1 MSGKMNA
8 MVVVATVVLLCMG
21 MAACLSYSYAEDE
34 DSSAMPTGM
43 GFMLEPDAAEGD
55 LCEFVPMDEQNQMPF
70 MDNQNQMPFMDNQ
83 NQMPFMDNQN
93 QNQMT
98 PMDGQAMPAMPPMD
112 SQNQSQMPALPV
124 MDGQTM
130 PALPTTEDR
139 SMPAMGGATVPAMPG
154 QDQNQSQMMPF
165 EDSQGQNQNQM
176 PAMPAMDG
184 QTMPAMGGATVPTMD
199 NSQMPGA
206 QTQGAVTSATSATE
220 VVTSTVVNTAKD
232 LVVDLDNATVIVM
245 SDENNEV
252 TISESGTY
260 VVTGT
265 CSDGNVV
272 VKKGTTGVVLVLKD
286 LDLTS
291 TTGAPVSLNKN
302 TEVKLVVEGTVK
314 LTDAEDPADEDSTD
328 EEVADAFD
336 GAALKV
342 KDGANV
348 YLTGT
353 GTLTLDASSCK
364 NGVKVGDDETTS
376 FVMEGSL
383 TVYITAANDGL
394 NSGYDLTLLSGTMVI
409 TAGDDAVHA
418 DHILTVGYSD
428 GTGPSITVKS
438 SNEGLEGTVVNLFG
452 GSATVNSTDDAVNA
466 ANSDGT
472 YVGVL
477 DYSVNVTGGT
487 WTLVSSADGM
497 DSNGNVNLLGGT
509 VTIRS
514 ASTGGDAGID
524 YDGQLYVSSEATL
537 NNYSGVSGADMMPG
551 QNGGMFPG
559 MFGRTGQGMT
569 ATV

>member
-1 MSGKMNA
+1 
-8 MVVVATVVLLCMG
+8 
-21 MAACLSYSYAEDE
+21 
-34 DSSAMPTGM
+34 
-43 GFMLEPDAAEGD
+43 
-55 LCEFVPMDEQNQMPF
+55 MDEQSQT
-70 MDNQNQMPFMDNQ
+70 
-83 NQMPFMDNQN
+83 
-93 QNQMT
+93 T
-98 PMDGQAMPAMPPMD
+98 PMDGGMMPAMD
-112 SQNQSQMPALPV
+112 SHNQSQMPAF
-124 MDGQTM
+124 
-130 PALPTTEDR
+130 PTTEDGER
-139 SMPAMGGATVPAMPG
+139 PSMPA
-154 QDQNQSQMMPF
+154 
-165 EDSQGQNQNQM
+165 
-176 PAMPAMDG
+176 
-184 QTMPAMGGATVPTMD
+184 MD

-206 QTQGAVTSATSATE
+206 ETQETVTSATSATE

-232 LVVDLDNATVIVM
+232 LAVDMDNATVIVM

-286 LDLTS
+286 LDFTS

-353 GTLTLDASSCK
+353 GTLTLDASYCK
-364 NGVKVGDDETTS
+364 NGVKVGDDESTS

-394 NSGYDLTLLSGTMVI
+394 NSGYDLTLLSGTLVI

-472 YVGVL
+472 FVGVL

-487 WTLVSSADGM
+487 WTLVSSADGL

-514 ASTGGDAGID
+514 ASTGGEAGID

-559 MFGRTGQGMT
+559 MFGRTGQGMAVT
-569 ATV
+569 A